1 MALMVSKCQNTEN
14 YKQIRKE
21 RYILS
26 KSNTVKGKNLM
37 YVQQMKHLPAKT
49 INDLVSLIDNTL
61 KPKKYAVILHD
72 KDTDSDGNP
81 KEPHV
86 HVMMSFDNARSVKNV
101 SKILGEVDENGNVH
115 PEHIEIWKGDCNN
128 GYAYLIH
135 ATDKART
142 QYQYDAKNVIANF
155 DYPAF
160 IQTVSKEVEKVS
172 QYHDASTV
180 KVLLDMLYAGTITK
194 EEIEKKLTGSQYAK
208 NQPGIEKIWAK
219 RLEYMAE
226 EWRKDMIANHK
237 TVRVIWIYGESGTGK
252 TSFAK
257 KYAESAGQDYFVS
270 GSSRDVFQRY
280 AGQHTMILDELRP
293 NTIPY
298 QDFLRITDPFGASSV
313 VMAPSRYSDKALACD
328 LIIITTPYSPFEY
341 YGELNDLS
349 TSFVDSFE
357 QLYRR
362 ITLTMVMSE
371 TEIMVAHYD
380 EKQYKYV
387 PDPTTSRPNP
397 YSAKSR
403 GTMVTNNKAVEVFN
417 EIFD

>member
-1 MALMVSKCQNTEN
+1 M
-14 YKQIRKE
+14 
-21 RYILS
+21 S
-26 KSNTVKGKNLM
+26 KSNTGKCKNMM

-61 KPKKYAVILHD
+61 KPKKYAVVLHD

-86 HVMMSFDNARSVKNV
+86 HAMMSFDNARSVKNV
-101 SKILGEVDENGNVH
+101 SKILGEVDANGNVH

-160 IQTVSKEVEKVS
+160 IQTVSKEVEKIS
-172 QYHDASTV
+172 QYHDASTA

-194 EEIEKKLTGSQYAK
+194 EEVEKKLTGSQYAK

-226 EWRKDMIANHK
+226 EWRKDMIANHR

-257 KYAESAGQDYFVS
+257 EYAEKAGQEYFVS
-270 GSSRDVFQRY
+270 GSSRDIFQRY
-280 AGQHTMILDELRP
+280 AGQHTMILDEFRP
-293 NTIPY
+293 NVIPY

-328 LIIITTPYSPFEY
+328 LIIITSPYSPFEFY
-341 YGELNDLS
+341 RNSKGWAVSEE
-349 TSFVDSFE
+349 DSFE
-357 QLYRR
+357 QLHRR
-362 ITLTMVMSE
+362 ISLTVVMTE
-371 TEIMVAHYD
+371 TEIIATHYN
-380 EKQYKYV
+380 ELKGGYV
-387 PDPTTSRPNP
+387 LDTTARKPNP

-403 GTMVTNNKAVEVFN
+403 GTMVTNKKTVEVFN